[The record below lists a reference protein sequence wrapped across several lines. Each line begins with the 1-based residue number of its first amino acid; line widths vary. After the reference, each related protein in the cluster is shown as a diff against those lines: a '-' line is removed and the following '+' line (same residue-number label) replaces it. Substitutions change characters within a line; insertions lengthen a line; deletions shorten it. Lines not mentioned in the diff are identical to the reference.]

1 MMYAYLHRFAFV
13 RTVGYPQILASSS
26 DGDIQELELFKKY
39 QHLELLGNS
48 YTNLSAD
55 TTVPILI
62 KPRTFDVLAE
72 IR

>member
-1 MMYAYLHRFAFV
+1 MIYAYLHRFAFV

-26 DGDIQELELFKKY
+26 DGDIQELKLVLEDQY
-39 QHLELLGNS
+39 LELPGNS

-55 TTVPILI
+55 TAVAILV
-62 KPRTFDVLAE
+62 KPGTFDVLAE

>member
-1 MMYAYLHRFAFV
+1 MIYAYLHWFAFV
-13 RTVGYPQILASSS
+13 RAVCYPQILASSS
-26 DGDIQELELFKKY
+26 DGDIQELKLVKENQY
-39 QHLELLGNS
+39 LELPANS

-55 TTVPILI
+55 TAVAILV